1 VSHSRAKL
9 NLLGRELLISRIG
22 AGWSMRAAARAQG
35 ISAARASV
43 LWWRYQREGVAAF
56 SERSSRPHHSPRR
69 LAIAIERRIE
79 RARRRLRQ
87 GPLRLSWALG
97 IARSTIYAVL
107 RRLGLNHR
115 RVFAPPRGAFRRYE
129 RAVPGDLVHIDTKKI
144 GRLPQGGGKR
154 FGLSAHSRVMR
165 HGRRATG
172 WEYAHVAV
180 DDRSRVQYSERL
192 RAEDAASCAGF
203 TARALLFFA
212 DHGVRVRQVM
222 TDNAFS
228 YVHGR
233 GFATVLASAGV
244 EHIRIP
250 AYTPRWNGKA
260 EAFIGI
266 LLREWAYARPYL
278 SNRARATAFARFGRS
293 YNFSRIHGE
302 LGGLTPMQRLCQDVH
317 NVRGQHT

>member
-1 VSHSRAKL
+1 MSHSRAKL
-9 NLLGRELLISRIG
+9 NPLGRELLISRIG

-43 LWWRYQREGVAAF
+43 LWQRYQREGAAAF

-69 LAIAIERRIE
+69 LAAAIERRIE

-129 RAVPGDLVHIDTKKI
+129 RLLPGDLVHIDTKKV
-144 GRLPQGGGKR
+144 GRLPAGGGKR
-154 FGLSAHSRVMR
+154 FNANTHSKKSAH
-165 HGRRATG
+165 TG
-172 WEYAHVAV
+172 WEYVHVAV
-180 DDRSRVQYSERL
+180 DDRTRVQYSERL
-192 RAEDAASCAGF
+192 RAEDGPSCAGF

-233 GFATVLASAGV
+233 AFATVLASAGV
-244 EHIRIP
+244 EHRPDP
-250 AYTPRWNGKA
+250 AVHPPLERQGRGIHRDPAARVGLCPSVLQQPLARSRLRSLRRFVQFPPHPR
-260 EAFIGI
+260 
-266 LLREWAYARPYL
+266 
-278 SNRARATAFARFGRS
+278 RARRVDPDAASLPGRS
-293 YNFSRIHGE
+293 
-302 LGGLTPMQRLCQDVH
+302 QRPWAAHLA
-317 NVRGQHT
+317 G